1 MTTHSIKNQEGMLK
15 EFEALLLSRHQANHK
30 QFLAQKEVLQDY
42 GVEAFGRYVRST
54 RQNLQ
59 LTAQDL
65 ALMTEIPHATL
76 LALEV
81 GLILRSDIK
90 SIWIESLANVFDCEL
105 TILTSI
111 LQQTD
116 KPTPPTKPSA
126 SFLGLWLSNLNLWI
140 KKMLDLLSVAL
151 DIKFAW
157 ALGTVCVLLVF
168 MNPANEVSQAPIPAS
183 PASQTSPQKLQMP
196 DAGVL
201 EEINSSPSSDST
213 AHTINLKCIQV
224 KPALKSSN
232 LDPC

>member
-15 EFEALLLSRHQANHK
+15 EFESLLLSRHQANHK
-30 QFLAQKEVLQDY
+30 QFLAQKEVVQDY
-42 GVEAFGRYVRST
+42 GVEVFGRHVRST
-54 RQNLQ
+54 RHNLQ

-65 ALMTEIPHATL
+65 ALMTEIPPATL

-111 LQQTD
+111 LQQSD

-126 SFLGLWLSNLNLWI
+126 SFLELWLSNLNLWI

-151 DIKFAW
+151 DIKFGW
-157 ALGTVCVLLVF
+157 ALGAACVLLAF
-168 MNPANEVSQAPIPAS
+168 IILTNELTSLPLIPAALKS
-183 PASQTSPQKLQMP
+183 SQVSVQKLQSP
-196 DAGVL
+196 DAGVV
-201 EEINSSPSSDST
+201 EVVNSHQFSDIPE
-213 AHTINLKCIQV
+213 HTNRFQCIHV
-224 KPALKSSN
+224 RLCLKS
-232 LDPC
+232 